1 MGASML
7 IVPRCMASG
16 TMFADFL
23 TEIASYGYLILSNGN
38 PAPNTTTTAPK
49 GGSSNPLAG
58 LLGAMGSGMSKVQ
71 MLTDSIDWVTK
82 GSAAKYGEIDLAHLA
97 AAGQSCGGLE
107 GKHVARAECNTS
119 ES

>member
-1 MGASML
+1 
-7 IVPRCMASG
+7 MASG

-38 PAPNTTTTAPK
+38 PAPKTTATETAPK

-71 MLTDSIDWVTK
+71 MLTESIDWVTK
-82 GSAAKYGEIDLAHLA
+82 GSAAKFGEIDLAHLA

-107 GKHVARAECNTS
+107 GKQSQEQCDKTS
-119 ES
+119 Y

>member
-1 MGASML
+1 
-7 IVPRCMASG
+7 MASG

-23 TEIASYGYLILSNGN
+23 TEIASYGYLILSNGS

-49 GGSSNPLAG
+49 AVSSSNPLAG
-58 LLGAMGSGMSKVQ
+58 LLGAMGSGTSKVQ

-82 GSAAKYGEIDLAHLA
+82 GSAAKFGNIDLAHLA

-107 GKHVARAECNTS
+107 GK
-119 ES
+119 